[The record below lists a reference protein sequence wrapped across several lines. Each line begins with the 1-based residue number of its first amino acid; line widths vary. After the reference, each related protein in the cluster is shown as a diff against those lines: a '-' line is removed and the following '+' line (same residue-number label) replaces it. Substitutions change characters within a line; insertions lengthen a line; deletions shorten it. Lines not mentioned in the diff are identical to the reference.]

1 MEFCLAKNHDAICVY
16 IVVLK
21 DETVN
26 NQFCIFFKGYQDV
39 LNRTEIGNL
48 ISIIALTWIGD
59 QFKYLSA

>member
-1 MEFCLAKNHDAICVY
+1 MICVY
-16 IVVLK
+16 GIGLK

-26 NQFCIFFKGYQDV
+26 NQFRIFFKGYQDV